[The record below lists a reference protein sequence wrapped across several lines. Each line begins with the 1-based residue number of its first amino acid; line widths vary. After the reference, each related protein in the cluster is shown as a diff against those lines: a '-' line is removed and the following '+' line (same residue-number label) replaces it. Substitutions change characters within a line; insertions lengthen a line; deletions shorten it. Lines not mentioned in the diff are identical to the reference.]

1 MERPRI
7 DHATGI
13 AFFTTTLGLC
23 GVAWSACGITAVQL
37 PESDDSTT
45 RSRLASRCM
54 GASEATP
61 PAAVRQAIA
70 AIVSLLRGEQADLS
84 FVALDLDGVPPF
96 ERRAYEAVRAI
107 PPGRTQTYGDIAA
120 VLGEPG
126 AARAVGQAM
135 GRNPVP
141 VIVPCHRVLATGGGL
156 GGFSASG
163 GVTTKLRMLGI
174 EGADAARQGRL
185 FDG

>member
-1 MERPRI
+1 M
-7 DHATGI
+7 
-13 AFFTTTLGLC
+13 
-23 GVAWSACGITAVQL
+23 QL

-45 RSRLASRCM
+45 RSRLASRCV
-54 GASEATP
+54 GAAESAPP
-61 PAAVRQAIA
+61 PAVQRAID
-70 AIVSLLRGEQADLS
+70 AIVALLRGDRPDLS
-84 FVALDLDGVPPF
+84 FIALDLDGVPPF

-107 PPGRTQTYGDIAA
+107 PPGSTKTYWEIAA
-120 VLGEPG
+120 MLGEPG

-135 GRNPVP
+135 GHNPVP

-156 GGFSASG
+156 GGFSAAG

>member
-1 MERPRI
+1 M
-7 DHATGI
+7 
-13 AFFTTTLGLC
+13 
-23 GVAWSACGITAVQL
+23 QL

-45 RSRLASRCM
+45 RSRLASRCA
-54 GASEATP
+54 GAAESTP
-61 PAAVRQAIA
+61 PLAVQRAID
-70 AIVSLLRGEQADLS
+70 AIVALLRGDQPDLS
-84 FVALDLDGVPPF
+84 FIALDLDGVPPF

-107 PPGRTQTYGDIAA
+107 PPGSTKTYGEIAA
-120 VLGEPG
+120 MLGEPG

-135 GRNPVP
+135 GHNPVP

-156 GGFSASG
+156 GGFSAGG